1 VTRTKALVDFNVEF
15 AAVGKQDCEVGTLWY
30 RSIYLK
36 ADFFY
41 LIMKDFA
48 EDDTGETMLTVE
60 LCLKEHGHQC
70 CSNACYFEADDED
83 KKIYVKAPGKNY
95 KTSTMTINLI
105 TKKRM

>member
-48 EDDTGETMLTVE
+48 EMIQE
-60 LCLKEHGHQC
+60 KR
-70 CSNACYFEADDED
+70 CSLWN
-83 KKIYVKAPGKNY
+83 YV
-95 KTSTMTINLI
+95 
-105 TKKRM
+105 